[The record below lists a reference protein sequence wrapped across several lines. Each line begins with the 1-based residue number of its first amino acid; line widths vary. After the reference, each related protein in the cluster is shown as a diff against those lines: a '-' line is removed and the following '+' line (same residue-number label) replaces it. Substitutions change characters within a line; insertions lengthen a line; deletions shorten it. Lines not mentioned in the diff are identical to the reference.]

1 MSLVTHCV
9 SLIQKILK
17 MENDIDLSILLKDC
31 PIGMELDSTNYD
43 GVITFEGISKDCNY
57 PIHIKVRHGNDT
69 YTQRLT
75 KKGQAMLTSYN
86 KCVIFPKDKTTWENF
101 HRPFVDGDIIVLTQN
116 QRKLIS
122 IYNTEMSDVGDFKL
136 ILCHAILWDKDE
148 GLSLNKD
155 IALYDD
161 CVRFANEKEIETLF
175 AELKANGCEW
185 DSDTKTMKHDTK
197 KFDESKYVAYE
208 TRVLVRDL
216 ESDNW
221 KPAIYGYKGGSAL
234 PYVTLS
240 GYYKYCIPYEG
251 NEHLLGKSDDCTDYF
266 KTWQ

>member
-1 MSLVTHCV
+1 
-9 SLIQKILK
+9 

-75 KKGQAMLTSYN
+75 KNGQAMLTSYN
-86 KCVIFPKDKTTWENF
+86 KCVIFPKGKTTWDNF
-101 HRPFVDGDIIVLTQN
+101 HRPFVDGDIIVHTQN
-116 QRKLIS
+116 KRNIIS
-122 IYNTEMSDVGDFKL
+122 IYKSEVSDEDDFKL
-136 ILCHAILWDKDE
+136 ISCHAILWDKDE
-148 GLSLNKD
+148 GLSLNKE
-155 IALYDD
+155 IACYDD
-161 CVRFANEKEIETLF
+161 SIRFADKKEIETLF
-175 AELKANGCEW
+175 AKLNANGYVWDCE
-185 DSDTKTMKHDTK
+185 TKTLMGGVH

-221 KPAIYGYKGGSAL
+221 KPAIYGYKGVSWL

-251 NEHLLGKSDDCTDYF
+251 NEHLLGKSDDCSDYY